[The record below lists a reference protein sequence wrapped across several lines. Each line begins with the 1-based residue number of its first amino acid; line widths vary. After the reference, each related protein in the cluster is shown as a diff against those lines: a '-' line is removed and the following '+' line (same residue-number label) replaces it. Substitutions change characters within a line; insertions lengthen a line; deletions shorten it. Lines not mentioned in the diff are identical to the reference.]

1 MSKEIKGISKLTLEL
16 NGLSQNDLINL
27 FFDWYDYNRQF
38 PDKKSSENL
47 KQIRSLIQINTTTGI
62 KN

>member
-1 MSKEIKGISKLTLEL
+1 MYGVKKLTLEL
-16 NGLSQNDLINL
+16 NGSSQNDLVNL
-27 FFDWYDYNRQF
+27 FFDWYDYNQQF

>member
-1 MSKEIKGISKLTLEL
+1 MYGIKKLILDISDQT
-16 NGLSQNDLINL
+16 SQNDLINL

-47 KQIRSLIQINTTTGI
+47 KQIRSLIQIYTTTGI

>member
-1 MSKEIKGISKLTLEL
+1 MYGVKKLTLEL
-16 NGLSQNDLINL
+16 NGSSQNDLINL
-27 FFDWYDYNRQF
+27 FFDWYDYNQQF

-47 KQIRSLIQINTTTGI
+47 KQIRSLIQIYTTTGV

>member
-1 MSKEIKGISKLTLEL
+1 MYGVKKMTLEL
-16 NGLSQNDLINL
+16 NGSSQNDLINL
-27 FFDWYDYNRQF
+27 FFDWYDYNQQF

>member
-1 MSKEIKGISKLTLEL
+1 MYGIKKLTLEL

-27 FFDWYDYNRQF
+27 FFDWYDYNQQF

>member
-1 MSKEIKGISKLTLEL
+1 MYGIKKLILDISDQT
-16 NGLSQNDLINL
+16 SQNDLINL

-47 KQIRSLIQINTTTGI
+47 KQIRSLIQIYTTAGI

>member
-1 MSKEIKGISKLTLEL
+1 MTLEL
-16 NGLSQNDLINL
+16 NGSSQNDLINL
-27 FFDWYDYNRQF
+27 FFDWYDYNQQF

>member
-1 MSKEIKGISKLTLEL
+1 MYGVKKLTLEL
-16 NGLSQNDLINL
+16 NGSSQNDLINL
-27 FFDWYDYNRQF
+27 FFDWYDYNQQF